1 MIPYPPTLFSQGY
14 IRGPDPGMG
23 DQVSPTKLQ
32 SRFLPICILNSSYWL
47 FTLTDSNQSNKLSSL
62 LLPPLVFLFQ
72 CAQPSHHHGYP
83 LYCFSHQSPC
93 FGKFY
98 LPCTLPLQTIIN
110 LFPWVLFIKTICNC
124 QSELLIR
131 KRPSQSV

>member
-1 MIPYPPTLFSQGY
+1 MTPYPPTLFSQGY
-14 IRGPDPGMG
+14 MKGSEAGRG

-32 SRFLPICILNSSYWL
+32 ERFLPICILNSSYCEAWL
-47 FTLTDSNQSNKLSSL
+47 FTLTDSNQSNTFSSL
-62 LLPPLVFLFQ
+62 LLRLLVFLFK
-72 CAQPSHHHGYP
+72 CSQPSHHHGYS

-110 LFPWVLFIKTICNC
+110 LFPWVLFIKTLCNC
-124 QSELLIR
+124 QSELLI
-131 KRPSQSV
+131 S